1 MAFNFGVPT
10 DLVKRIG
17 PDSKV
22 FTVLGMEDDSIMADS
37 AQFKIQNFLK
47 NKFDDLNLADFSI
60 FVNTEP
66 TEKKLTLQEEIK
78 E

>member
-17 PDSKV
+17 PESKV

-37 AQFKIQNFLK
+37 AQSKIQNFLK